1 MMDPVTWPRNVS
13 FAMAALLLA
22 YWTGG
27 CGDTE
32 PPPPAPRPTTVTVS
46 PASVRLA
53 ALETTVQLV
62 AEVRDQYGQVMTGAA
77 VTWTSGDATVASV
90 DGSGLVTAVGEG
102 VATIAATAGDAQG
115 TSEITVSDPD
125 NPDRAVLVALYEAT
139 DGPNWVDSRNW
150 LTDAPLREWYGV
162 ETDGSGRVVQLD
174 LGGRWDGE
182 AQTYVPHG
190 LSGPIPPELGS
201 LANLTRLH
209 LAGNELTGPIPPELG
224 NLGNLAG
231 LSLNANSLTGSI
243 PPELGNLG
251 NLTWLH
257 LGGNTLSGPIPPE
270 LGALGS
276 LTGLNLSANS
286 LTGPIPPELGTLGS
300 LSALSLND
308 NELRGPIPPELC
320 VYETLSVLSLNDNEL
335 TGPFPRDMGTLA
347 SLSALN
353 LSDNELTGP
362 IPPEVGT
369 LASLSVLNLNGN
381 DLSGPI
387 PPELR
392 NLANL
397 TWLDLAGNTL
407 SGPIPPELGGLVK
420 LRRLDLGENALSGP
434 IPQELASFGN
444 LTGLYLEDNSLSG
457 PVPPE
462 LGNLANLRWLN
473 FRSNRL
479 TGPLPHSFLLL
490 DRLERLYA
498 SANDLCVP
506 GISAFSAWLK
516 GIRSRDFAVFT
527 PCNAADIA
535 ALEALYAAAGGDGWI
550 DSDGWL
556 SDRDLEEW
564 HGVTMDSIGR
574 VTELDLAS
582 NGLAGHLPYLMDG
595 LARMTVLRLGDNAL
609 SGRLPLALTRLAL
622 SEFRYAGT
630 DLCAPS
636 EESFQEWLDGVSS
649 HEGTGIECAPLS
661 DRDVLEAL
669 YNSAGGPNW
678 ARNDNWLTDAP
689 LGEWEGVTV
698 DSENHVV
705 GLDLRQNRLTDRIP
719 PEIGSLASL
728 AVLTLSGNDLTSRIP
743 PELGSL
749 AKLTELHLGWNQ
761 LTGPI
766 PPELG
771 SLGKLTWLELPGNSL
786 SGPIPRELGGLV
798 ELKRLYLEDNEL
810 TGPIPPELGALAN
823 LTWLELS
830 RNRLTGPIPRELGSL
845 PGLVV
850 LDLGDNALKGPI
862 PAELGNLARL
872 GWLFLWGNNLTGPI
886 PGELGSLARVTR
898 LSLSDNELS
907 GVIPGELGGLAR
919 VTSLGLD
926 GNALSGPLPPRLGEL
941 SRLEALLL
949 NNNELTGS
957 VPPEF
962 GGMASLRELSV
973 ANNTAMS
980 GALPA
985 DLTGLHELEAL
996 IAGGTDLC
1004 APTDGDF
1011 KTWLE
1016 GIARRRIRHCAEGL
1030 PAAYL
1035 TQAVQSREFPV
1046 PLVAG
1051 ERALLRVF
1059 VTAGETTREG
1069 IPRVVARFHVDGRET
1084 HVEDIPGKSDPIPT
1098 EVDESRLWKSANA
1111 EIPAHVIQPGLEMV
1125 VEVDPDGTL
1134 NPDLGV
1140 PRRIPA
1146 SGRLAVE
1153 VRDMPTFDLTVI
1165 PFVWT
1170 ETHDSSIVDLVEAMA
1185 ADPENHEMLEDTR
1198 TLLPI
1203 GELDVTAHEPV
1214 LSSTNNGIVLLF
1226 RTGAIR
1232 AMEGG
1237 TGHYMGMMVPPV
1249 RLVGG
1254 ASFGPPAR
1262 SSFSQPY
1269 PYIVAHELGHNISL
1283 YHAPCGDPAGLDSNF
1298 PHSDGSTGAWGY
1310 DLRDGGSL
1318 VRPSTADLM
1327 SYCRPSW
1334 MSDYHFTNALRF
1346 RLSDADS
1353 VGLPR
1358 VSGPRRSLLLWGGVG
1373 ADGVPFLEPAFV
1385 VDAPS
1390 ALPQTGGAYRLTG
1403 STAGGA
1409 ELFSL
1414 RFDMRQVADGDGS
1427 SGFAFVLPVESG
1439 WEGALSSITLSGP
1452 GGSVT
1457 LDGDSDR
1464 SMAILRDPRTGR
1476 IRGILSDLPATV
1488 LTRMDAVAAL
1498 AADRRFDVLF
1508 SRGIPDAEAWRR

>member
-1 MMDPVTWPRNVS
+1 MSAMLYRMETGVHITMDPVTRSRSVA
-13 FAMAALLLA
+13 FAMAAMLLA
-22 YWTGG
+22 CWTVG

-53 ALETTVQLV
+53 ALETTVQLA
-62 AEVRDQYGQVMTGAA
+62 AEVHDQYGQVMTGAA
-77 VTWTSGDATVASV
+77 VIWTSGDATVASV

-139 DGPNWVDSRNW
+139 DGPNWVDNENW
-150 LTDAPLREWYGV
+150 MTDAPLREWYGV
-162 ETDGSGRVVQLD
+162 ETDGRGRVVRLE
-174 LGGRWDGE
+174 LAGRWDGE

-190 LSGPIPPELGS
+190 LSGPVPPELGS
-201 LANLTRLH
+201 LANLTWLY
-209 LAGNELTGPIPPELG
+209 LPGNELTDPIPPELG

-231 LSLNANSLTGSI
+231 LNLNANRLTGSI
-243 PPELGNLG
+243 PPELDNLG
-251 NLTWLH
+251 NLTSLH

-270 LGALGS
+270 LGTLA
-276 LTGLNLSANS
+276 NLSALN
-286 LTGPIPPELGTLGS
+286 LNDNEITGPIPPELGTLGS
-300 LSALSLND
+300 LSALS
-308 NELRGPIPPELC
+308 P
-320 VYETLSVLSLNDNEL
+320 NDNEL
-335 TGPFPRDMGTLA
+335 TGPIPPELGALA
-347 SLSALN
+347 NLSALNLNGNALAGPIPPELGALTNLSALN

-362 IPPEVGT
+362 IPPEAGT
-369 LASLSVLNLNGN
+369 LASLSVLDLNDNELTG
-381 DLSGPI
+381 LI
-387 PPELR
+387 PPELS

-397 TWLDLAGNTL
+397 TWLNLAGNAL

-420 LRRLDLGENALSGP
+420 LRRLYLGENALSGP
-434 IPQELASFGN
+434 I
-444 LTGLYLEDNSLSG
+444 
-457 PVPPE
+457 PPE
-462 LGNLANLRWLN
+462 LGNLANLRWLYLSAN
-473 FRSNRL
+473 LLS
-479 TGPLPHSFLLL
+479 GPLPHSFLLL
-490 DRLERLYA
+490 DRLERFYA
-498 SANDLCVP
+498 SANRLCVP
-506 GISAFSAWLK
+506 GVSAFAAWLRS
-516 GIRSRDFAVFT
+516 IRSRDFTVFT
-527 PCNAADIA
+527 PCNTADIA
-535 ALEALYAAAGGDGWI
+535 ALEALYDAAGGDDWI
-550 DSDGWL
+550 DSEGWL

-564 HGVTMDSIGR
+564 HGITMDSIGR

-582 NGLAGHLPYLMDG
+582 NGLAGHLPPLIED
-595 LARMTVLRLGDNAL
+595 LARMTVLRMGDNAL
-609 SGRLPLALTRLAL
+609 TGRLPLTLTRLAL
-622 SEFRYAGT
+622 SELRYAGT

-649 HEGTGIECAPLS
+649 HEGTGVECAPLS

-678 ARNDNWLTDAP
+678 ARKDNWLTDAP

-705 GLDLRQNRLTDRIP
+705 GLDLRLNGLNDRIP
-719 PEIGSLASL
+719 PELGSLASL
-728 AVLTLSGNDLTSRIP
+728 AVLTLSGNDLTGRIP
-743 PELGSL
+743 RELGDL
-749 AKLTELHLGWNQ
+749 AKLTGLHLGWNQ

-771 SLGKLTWLELPGNSL
+771 TLGKLTWLELPGNTL
-786 SGPIPRELGGLV
+786 SGPIPRELGSLV
-798 ELKRLYLEDNEL
+798 ELRRLYLEDNEL

-850 LDLGDNALKGPI
+850 LDLGGNALKGPI

-872 GWLFLWGNNLTGPI
+872 GWLFLWGNTLTGPI

-919 VTSLGLD
+919 LTSLALD
-926 GNALSGPLPPRLGEL
+926 GNTLSGPLPPRLGEL
-941 SRLEALLL
+941 ARLEALLL
-949 NNNELTGS
+949 NNNELTGW

-962 GGMASLRELSV
+962 GGMASLRGLSV
-973 ANNTAMS
+973 ANNAAMS

-985 DLTGLHELEAL
+985 DLTTLTRLDVLA
-996 IAGGTDLC
+996 AGGTDLC
-1004 APTDGDF
+1004 APTDDDF
-1011 KTWLE
+1011 QTWLE
-1016 GIARRRIRHCAEGL
+1016 GIAKRRVRLCAEGL

-1059 VTAGETTREG
+1059 VTAGKATREG
-1069 IPRVVARFHVDGRET
+1069 IPRVVARFYRDGRET
-1084 HVEDIPGKSDPIPT
+1084 HVEDIPGKSDPIPA
-1098 EVDESRLWKSANA
+1098 EVDQSRLSKSANA

-1134 NPDLGV
+1134 DPDLGV

-1153 VRDMPTFDLTVI
+1153 VRDMPPLDLTVI

-1185 ADPENHEMLEDTR
+1185 ADPENHEMLGDTR

-1203 GELDVTAHEPV
+1203 GELEVTAHEPV

-1237 TGHYMGMMVPPV
+1237 AGHYMGMMVPPV
-1249 RLVGG
+1249 RAVGG

-1298 PHSDGSTGAWGY
+1298 PYSGGSTGAWGY

-1334 MSDYHFTNALRF
+1334 ISDYHFTNALRF

-1358 VSGPRRSLLLWGGVG
+1358 VSGPTRSLMLWGGTG
-1373 ADGVPFLEPAFV
+1373 ADSVPFLEPAFV
-1385 VDAPS
+1385 VDAPP
-1390 ALPQTGGAYRLTG
+1390 ALPQTGGPYRLTG
-1403 STAGGA
+1403 STAGDA

-1427 SGFAFVLPVESG
+1427 SGFSFVLPVEPG
-1439 WEGALSSITLSGP
+1439 WEGALTSIALSGP

-1488 LTRMDAVAAL
+1488 LTRLDVVAAL
-1498 AADRRFDVLF
+1498 SADRRFDVLF